1 MLVADDRLLLT
12 LGVRH
17 QNFDVRSYDY
27 DTGVKGDDSYERSRN
42 SPVLGVVW
50 KLRDNLS
57 AYANYIESLSQGG
70 MASSTA
76 LNAGE
81 VFAPYVSKQK
91 EIGLKYDGGNIGG
104 SLAYFTT
111 DNPGIIRKGNV
122 DSLTCISENRRV
134 GKVCYRT
141 CY

>member
-1 MLVADDRLLLT
+1 
-12 LGVRH
+12 
-17 QNFDVRSYDY
+17 
-27 DTGVKGDDSYERSRN
+27 
-42 SPVLGVVW
+42 
-50 KLRDNLS
+50 
-57 AYANYIESLSQGG
+57 

-111 DNPGIIRKGNV
+111 DKPGIIRKGNV
-122 DSLTCISENRRV
+122 DSVSGEDRHQGLELSVYGKATRDLNILGGITLLDAEQRTTEDGTHVGNKGLHIPERKDNLERNWRV
-134 GKVCYRT
+134 TEVEGLSPD
-141 CY
+141 